1 MDIAIGDGGFTLFRV
16 RLIDIRT
23 NFRTIKRPV
32 VDTSLSNS
40 IKDPRMAKKT
50 SKKAAT
56 ATTESTTIARGSKS
70 DAIRD
75 YMAAH
80 KGAMPKEIV
89 AALKEQGV
97 VVSPNLVSILR
108 AKQKIKSARKNIKS
122 ETVADNGASSGNNA
136 AALEAALTLYKAARS
151 SPTGNSTK
159 TRQAF
164 LLLVETFG

>member
-1 MDIAIGDGGFTLFRV
+1 
-16 RLIDIRT
+16 
-23 NFRTIKRPV
+23 
-32 VDTSLSNS
+32 
-40 IKDPRMAKKT
+40 MAKKP
-50 SKKAAT
+50 SKKTAAASIEAT
-56 ATTESTTIARGSKS
+56 ATARGSKS

-89 AALKEQGV
+89 AALKEQGIA
-97 VVSPNLVSILR
+97 VSPNLVSILR
-108 AKQKIKSARKNIKS
+108 AKQKVKSARKNKKS
-122 ETVADNGASSGNNA
+122 EALTSNGTPSGNTA